1 MKNLG
6 FSTIEL
12 LVSFVIISLIAL
24 AMFKTVID
32 LTDQIDQYEKMSE
45 IAIVRG
51 TVLNDVKKDLI
62 QRKIYGV
69 NLCGCSCLDIVF
81 QDLNVKRLIVNSEE
95 KTIKYGNKAERLPD
109 GYYFLYN
116 LMNINDFI
124 TYKSTTLT
132 MPVLKYNTILNIK
145 VAIRNLKDNNIY
157 DINIIHQYDNRQTGY
172 LPAFIQNNTGTCD

>member
-32 LTDQIDQYEKMSE
+32 LTDQIDRYEKMSE

-51 TVLNDVKKDLI
+51 TILNNVKKDLL

-69 NLCGCSCLDIVF
+69 NICGCSCLDIVF
-81 QDLNVKRLIVNSEE
+81 QDLNVKRLIVNSTE
-95 KTIKYGNKAERLPD
+95 KTIRYGNKAERLPD
-109 GYYFLYN
+109 GYYFLNN
-116 LMNINDFI
+116 LTNINDFI
-124 TYKSTTLT
+124 TYQSSTLT
-132 MPVLKYNTILNIK
+132 MPITKLNTILNIK
-145 VAIRNLKDNNIY
+145 IAIRNLKDNNTY
-157 DINIIHQYDNRQTGY
+157 DINIIHQYDSRQTGY
-172 LPAFIQNNTGTCD
+172 LPAFVQNNIDTCE